1 MPEPTWDGKV
11 DETARRRD
19 EKNRHLLFPRD
30 RSAPLLPQ
38 WRDSLLPFPPRH
50 AGHDWGQRGEWTR
63 GETYRRGARDR
74 HIVSDAAE
82 GRTVLACGGYR
93 FFCRNRE
100 EFERICHD
108 VFEGHEYAFDTRRR
122 APLIIDAGAH
132 VGVATHYFKNRYPR
146 ARVLALEAN
155 PVTFALLRK
164 NISHNGLD
172 DVRAVHAAL
181 APEAGTIPFFTSES
195 DEEPGA
201 WGDSVVQQPWHEGE
215 ATAVVQVPSVTL
227 SSLLTEPVD
236 LLKLDI
242 EGLETVV
249 LEEAAP
255 RLSAVRGV
263 ILEFH
268 GTRRNPGNSISRL
281 TEILR
286 AAGFTP
292 EVRQFGEEVSLSAIQ
307 EDEPYWLMVR
317 AERLSRW
324 QRLRR
329 KRALR

>member
-1 MPEPTWDGKV
+1 V
-11 DETARRRD
+11 
-19 EKNRHLLFPRD
+19 
-30 RSAPLLPQ
+30 
-38 WRDSLLPFPPRH
+38 
-50 AGHDWGQRGEWTR
+50 
-63 GETYRRGARDR
+63 
-74 HIVSDAAE
+74 VSDPAAE
-82 GRTVLACGGYR
+82 RTVLACGGYR

-108 VFEGHEYAFDTRRR
+108 VFDGHEYVFDTRRR
-122 APLIIDAGAH
+122 EPLIVDAGAH
-132 VGVATHYFKNRYPR
+132 VGVATHYFKHRFPH

-172 DVRAVHAAL
+172 DVRAIHAAL
-181 APEAGTIPFFTSES
+181 APEAGTIPFFASAS

-201 WGDSVVQQPWHEGE
+201 WGDSAIQQPWHEGE
-215 ATAVVQVPSVTL
+215 ATAVVQVPAVTL

-242 EGLETVV
+242 EGLETAV

-255 RLSAVRGV
+255 HLSLVRRV

-268 GTRRNPGNSISRL
+268 GTRCNPGNSISRL

-292 EVRQFGEEVSLSAIQ
+292 EVRQFGEEVALSAIQ
-307 EDEPYWLMVR
+307 KDEPYWLMVR
-317 AERLSRW
+317 AERLNPW

-329 KRALR
+329 RGRRFA

>member
-1 MPEPTWDGKV
+1 MPEPAHNGKHG
-11 DETARRRD
+11 ETARTSVVEELRRILGLPL
-19 EKNRHLLFPRD
+19 E
-30 RSAPLLPQ
+30 RS
-38 WRDSLLPFPPRH
+38 DSLLLLPPRDG
-50 AGHDWGQRGEWTR
+50 GHDWRRRGERTR
-63 GETYRRGARDR
+63 RETFRRDARDSWV
-74 HIVSDAAE
+74 VSDPVE
-82 GRTVLACGGYR
+82 ERSVVECGGYR

-108 VFEGHEYAFDTRRR
+108 VFDGHEYAFETRRR
-122 APLIIDAGAH
+122 APLIVDAGAH
-132 VGVATHYFKNRYPR
+132 VGVATHYFKNRYPH

-155 PVTFALLRK
+155 PITFALLRK

-172 DVRAVHAAL
+172 DVRAIHAAL
-181 APEAGTIPFFTSES
+181 APEAGTIPFFATAS

-201 WGDSVVQQPWHEGE
+201 WGDSVIRQPWHEGE
-215 ATAVVQVPSVTL
+215 ATAVVQVPAVTL

-242 EGLETVV
+242 EGLETAV
-249 LEEAAP
+249 LEESAS
-255 RLSAVRGV
+255 RLSVVRGM

-268 GTRRNPGNSISRL
+268 GTRRNPGNSILRL

-292 EVRQFGEEVSLSAIQ
+292 EVRQFGEEVALSDIQ
-307 EDEPYWLMVR
+307 EDEPHWLMVR
-317 AERLSRW
+317 AERLNPW

-329 KRALR
+329 RGALH

>member
-1 MPEPTWDGKV
+1 M
-11 DETARRRD
+11 
-19 EKNRHLLFPRD
+19 
-30 RSAPLLPQ
+30 
-38 WRDSLLPFPPRH
+38 
-50 AGHDWGQRGEWTR
+50 
-63 GETYRRGARDR
+63 
-74 HIVSDAAE
+74 VSEVAE

-100 EFERICHD
+100 EFERICQD
-108 VFEGHEYAFDTRRR
+108 VFDGHEYVFDTRHRS
-122 APLIIDAGAH
+122 PLIIDAGAH
-132 VGVATHYFKNRYPR
+132 VGVATHYFKHRFPH

-164 NISHNGLD
+164 NITHNGLD
-172 DVRAVHAAL
+172 DVRAIHAAL

-201 WGDSVVQQPWHEGE
+201 WGDSAIQQPWHEGE
-215 ATAVVQVPSVTL
+215 ATAIVQVPAVTL

-242 EGLETVV
+242 EGLETEV
-249 LEEAAP
+249 LEEAAS
-255 RLSAVRGV
+255 RLSPVRRV

-268 GTRRNPGNSISRL
+268 GTRRNPANSISRL

-292 EVRQFGEEVSLSAIQ
+292 EVRQFGEEVALSAIQ

-317 AERLSRW
+317 AERLSPW

-329 KRALR
+329 RGPLR